1 MSPAETVTPAPGEA
15 VVSSPVPSADP
26 ASSESAL
33 ATGMRTHLC
42 GSLRPGHVGKV
53 VRLGGWV
60 HRVRSLGGLVF
71 VDLRDREGIVQVSF
85 DPQTA
90 GSDMVDAA
98 ASLGVESVVLVEGE
112 VVARPVEVRN
122 PDLETGDVEVRGRTV
137 RLVGPAVTPAI
148 PVARGKGEKLAA
160 EELRLKNRVLD
171 LRRPELQKNLVLRH
185 RLLQRTRSTLTGL
198 GFIEVETPILT
209 KPTPEGARDYLVPSR
224 VHPGEFYALPQSP
237 QIYKQLL
244 MMSGMDRYFQV
255 ARCFRDEDLRADR
268 QPEFT
273 QIDIEASFVT
283 QDDVLHAIETVLV
296 ELWDEGGHRI
306 EAPFQRM
313 KWRDAMERYGIDKPD
328 LRYALE
334 IEDLTG
340 AIGGDAAPFIGEAIA
355 KGGRVRGLRV
365 AGASDASR
373 KEIDGLTAAA
383 KEGGVGGLLWAR
395 RTDAGWEGQ
404 GVKAIGSSAL
414 ERLGGTPGELLLAVA
429 GPDHLT
435 SPALHAVRTQVTR
448 RAGVSRLV
456 EHAFAWIVDF
466 PLFEPDPAT
475 GERIFAHHPFT
486 SPHPEDID
494 HLESDPDRCRAL
506 HYDAVYN
513 GNELGSGSIRIT
525 NPEVQQAIF
534 GLLGI
539 APDEQQRR
547 FGFLLEALAA
557 GAPPHGGFAL
567 GFDRIAMFLAGATS
581 LRDVIAFPK
590 TTAARALFEGAPV
603 PVANADLAD
612 LHIEVR

>member
-1 MSPAETVTPAPGEA
+1 VTPAPGEA
-15 VVSSPVPSADP
+15 VVTTAVPAAEPS
-26 ASSESAL
+26 SSESAL
-33 ATGMRTHLC
+33 ATGLRTHLC
-42 GSLRPGHVGKV
+42 GTLRPEHVGES

-60 HRVRSLGGLVF
+60 HRTRSLGGLVF

-85 DPQTA
+85 DPRTA
-90 GSDMVDAA
+90 GADAVAA
-98 ASLGVESVVLVEGE
+98 AESLGVESVVLIQGD
-112 VVARPVEVRN
+112 VVARPVDGRN
-122 PDLETGDVEVRGRTV
+122 PDLDTGEVEVRGRSV
-137 RLVGPAVTPAI
+137 RVVGPAVTPAI

-160 EELRLKNRVLD
+160 EELRLKYRVLD

-185 RLLQRTRSTLTGL
+185 RLLQRARATLSAL
-198 GFIEVETPILT
+198 GFMEIETPILT

-244 MMSGMDRYFQV
+244 MMAGMDRYFQI

-283 QDDVLHAIETVLV
+283 QDDVLDTIETVLV
-296 ELWDEGGHRI
+296 NLWDEAGHFI
-306 EAPFQRM
+306 ESPFQRM
-313 KWRDAMERYGIDKPD
+313 KWREAMERYGIDKPD

-334 IEDLTG
+334 IEDLSVHAG
-340 AIGGDAAPFIGEAIA
+340 ADAAPFVSEAIA

-365 AGASDASR
+365 GGAADASR
-373 KEIDGLTAAA
+373 KDIDGLVATARESGA
-383 KEGGVGGLLWAR
+383 GGLIWAR

-404 GVKAIGSSAL
+404 GVKAIGASAL
-414 ERLGGTPGELLLAVA
+414 DQLGGTPGELLLAAV
-429 GPDHLT
+429 GPDHVT
-435 SPALHAVRTQVTR
+435 SPALHAVRTQVVR
-448 RAGVSRLV
+448 RPGVSRLV

-466 PLFEPDPAT
+466 PLFEPDPVT
-475 GERIFAHHPFT
+475 GARVFAHHPFT
-486 SPHPEDID
+486 SPHPDDID

-525 NPEVQQAIF
+525 NPDVQQTVF
-534 GLLGI
+534 RLLGI
-539 APDEQQRR
+539 SPGDQQRR
-547 FGFLLEALAA
+547 FGFLLDALAA

-603 PVANADLAD
+603 PVADADLAD
-612 LHIEVR
+612 LHIRSR